1 MAPEIY
7 GYPNGGGY
15 NERVDIW
22 SIGCVVLQ
30 MITGKKNFWPEP
42 ECEQLFIDYQMPF
55 NPKAPGFNRNTLSPE
70 LCDFLDCCFKIKQ
83 EDRLSANELLEH
95 NYLKAFKN
103 NHC

>member
-30 MITGKKNFWPEP
+30 MITGQRNFWSES
-42 ECEQLFIDYQMPF
+42 EFKAVCNNQMLFKPI
-55 NPKAPGFNRNTLSPE
+55 APSYDRNRLGDDI
-70 LCDFLDCCFKIKQ
+70 CDFLDCCFKIEQK
-83 EDRLSANELLEH
+83 DRMSANELL
-95 NYLKAFKN
+95 
-103 NHC
+103 NHKYFNALN